1 MFRSRRQPSD
11 AYAPR
16 GNDNALD
23 GGRGRKTR
31 PGSWAQDICPVSHSS
46 SLAPLT
52 NRPIVKHA
60 VNAIVDIHRAL
71 ACPVGAAFDDEAFM
85 TIPLLSGCRPIS
97 TIWRRGQRDCLS

>member
-1 MFRSRRQPSD
+1 MSRSRRQPSD

-16 GNDNALD
+16 GRGNALD
-23 GGRGRKTR
+23 GGRRRKTQ
-31 PGSWAQDICPVSHSS
+31 PGSWAWDICPISH
-46 SLAPLT
+46 SLAPLA

-60 VNAIVDIHRAL
+60 VNAMVDIHRAL

-85 TIPLLSGCRPIS
+85 TIPLLSGCRLIS